1 MPHVSKMAISQKKTL
16 EMAGWRVKLLVF
28 SYFSYFSFPGS
39 ARTSRTLCASAA
51 PRSRRWIKKFTAQ
64 LSVSHKKR
72 HFRFQI
78 FDFCYDYKLR
88 HMKAGRE
95 TPICDRIVFNKIRK
109 LLGGRM
115 RYEDGMD
122 GTRFPTSE
130 TRIIIFSKYS
140 FVVTKKG
147 VFFHGIEY

>member
-1 MPHVSKMAISQKKTL
+1 MPHVSKMAISQKKAL

-28 SYFSYFSFPGS
+28 SYFSFFSFPGS

-51 PRSRRWIKKFTAQ
+51 PRSRRWVKKIFTTQ
-64 LSVSHKKR
+64 PSVSRIKNR

-115 RYEDGMD
+115 RYED
-122 GTRFPTSE
+122 RWNAVSH
-130 TRIIIFSKYS
+130 RLIS
-140 FVVTKKG
+140 VN
-147 VFFHGIEY
+147 